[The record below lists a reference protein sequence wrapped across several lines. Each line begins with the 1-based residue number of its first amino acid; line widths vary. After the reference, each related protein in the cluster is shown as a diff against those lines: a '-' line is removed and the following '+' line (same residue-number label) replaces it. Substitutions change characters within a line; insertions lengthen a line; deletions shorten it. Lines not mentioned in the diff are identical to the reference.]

1 MQKDHKLNKM
11 VFFFKLSRTRN
22 VSPFL
27 YKGIFMKK
35 LFTFAGLCFSA
46 TLLFSSCSTTSKT
59 YVLPNEEDFQGYEII
74 DGVDKDTVSLEVDQD
89 DKIAVVIRDI
99 ATTSYNYLEP
109 RYMNSMVKFEG
120 KSNCCKPTSVT
131 MGASGNLVYKFSF
144 IGKGKTVIKIIARHK
159 GKLITANSFDDDKE
173 FTINVNV
180 D

>member
-1 MQKDHKLNKM
+1 M
-11 VFFFKLSRTRN
+11 RT
-22 VSPFL
+22 
-27 YKGIFMKK
+27 IFA
-35 LFTFAGLCFSA
+35 LAGLCFTSA
-46 TLLFSSCSTTSKT
+46 ILFSSCTSTSKT
-59 YVLPNEEDFQGYEII
+59 YVLPSEEDFQGYEII
-74 DGVDKDTVSLEVDQD
+74 DAVDKDTVSLEVDQD

-99 ATTSYNYLEP
+99 GTTSYSYLEP

-120 KSNCCKPTSVT
+120 KSNCCKPTSIT

-159 GKLITANSFDDDKE
+159 GKLNTANSFDDDKE

>member
-1 MQKDHKLNKM
+1 MSSSIKIQN
-11 VFFFKLSRTRN
+11 FAN
-22 VSPFL
+22 
-27 YKGIFMKK
+27 YKGIAMKK
-35 LFTFAGLCFSA
+35 LFTLTGLCFSTA
-46 TLLFSSCSTTSKT
+46 LLFSSCSSTSKT
-59 YVLPNEEDFQGYEII
+59 YVLPNEEDYQGYEII
-74 DGVDKDTVSLEVDQD
+74 DAVDKDTVSLKVDQD

-99 ATTSYNYLEP
+99 STTSYNYLDP

-120 KSNCCKPTSVT
+120 KSNCCKPTSIT

-173 FTINVNV
+173 FSINLEV